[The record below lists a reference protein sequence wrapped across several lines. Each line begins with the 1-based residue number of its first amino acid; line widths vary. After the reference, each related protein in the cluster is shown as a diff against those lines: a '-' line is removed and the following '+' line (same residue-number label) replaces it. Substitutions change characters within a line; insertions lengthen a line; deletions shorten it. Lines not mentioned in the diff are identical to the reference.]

1 MSGCEIYPTSQPGAM
16 DNSWRTPVATME
28 FSIWVLVEHLN
39 SLWRNIWSLGDQRI
53 GRDGTWRKE
62 CDRFTILSLMT
73 FTFAIWLPSDETQ
86 QRNLGA
92 KSMKTRAKAF
102 HGLRDGFFHHREL
115 TWFTIWVVP
124 FTPSGWFIMEN
135 PSINR
140 WFGGTSILGNL
151 HMYPFVI

>member
-1 MSGCEIYPTSQPGAM
+1 MVIFHSYVKLPEGNVWVCPITNHVWVWNLSKPTTWGHGQELKNTRGYHGIFLWS
-16 DNSWRTPVATME
+16 
-28 FSIWVLVEHLN
+28 LVEHLN
-39 SLWRNIWSLGDQRI
+39 SLWRNIWRSLGDQRI

-73 FTFAIWLPSDETQ
+73 FTFAIWLHSDETQ

-92 KSMKTRAKAF
+92 NSMKTRAKAF

-124 FTPSGWFIMEN
+124 QMEV
-135 PSINR
+135 PQVD
-140 WFGGTSILGNL
+140 GL
-151 HMYPFVI
+151 